1 MKKNIKKMSYNELVA
16 ERDKLRKELLNLRVE
31 QVMSHLDN
39 PLALR
44 TVKRD
49 IARLNTLIHAHKILA
64 LPRHLSR
71 EAGNGS

>member
-1 MKKNIKKMSYNELVA
+1 MKKSMKKMSYNEMVA

-44 TVKRD
+44 TVRRD
-49 IARLNTLIHAHKILA
+49 IARRNTLIHAQDIGINKA
-64 LPRHLSR
+64 DK
-71 EAGNGS
+71 

>member
-1 MKKNIKKMSYNELVA
+1 MKKKNLQKMSYAEMVA

-44 TVKRD
+44 TVRRD
-49 IARLNTLIHAHKILA
+49 IARLNTMIHAHDIGIAKA
-64 LPRHLSR
+64 SK
-71 EAGNGS
+71 

>member
-1 MKKNIKKMSYNELVA
+1 MKKSYKNLSYKELEA

-44 TVKRD
+44 TVRRD
-49 IARLNTLIHAHKILA
+49 IARLNTLIHAHDIGIAKA
-64 LPRHLSR
+64 SK
-71 EAGNGS
+71 

>member
-31 QVMSHLDN
+31 QVMSRLDN

-49 IARLNTLIHAHKILA
+49 IARLNTLIHAQDIGIAKA
-64 LPRHLSR
+64 SK
-71 EAGNGS
+71 